1 MERGWRGS
9 QRVCLVARIHGRRQ
23 QQIWFIM
30 ASLTVSLSLLVSS
43 FLSSLSL
50 FQQLPPSSS
59 LTSPLSISMDLL
71 NGPVWLIWVLTAGIR
86 KGYYR
91 NGCSFLRPSWARQDK
106 FHTTSVYAAT
116 ATRAHFEFISS
127 WSNGDHTLR
136 VLTVG
141 ACCFLRVRI
150 NVPSHMIM
158 PDVCQCKWTIL
169 TYSHMIHFGMW
180 KSWGTITV
188 LWGRDLRKDWSGDVT
203 QGCG

>member
-9 QRVCLVARIHGRRQ
+9 RRVCLVARIRGRRQ

-127 WSNGDHTLR
+127 WSNGNHTLR

-141 ACCFLRVRI
+141 ACCFLHVRI
-150 NVPSHMIM
+150 NMCLFTWPCLTCTNVNGQYWLTVTWSTLGCEIPGGKL
-158 PDVCQCKWTIL
+158 QCCGAEIWGKTGQ
-169 TYSHMIHFGMW
+169 GM
-180 KSWGTITV
+180 
-188 LWGRDLRKDWSGDVT
+188 
-203 QGCG
+203 